1 MSVAIGA
8 EYRTGQ
14 EAPVSGRYD
23 FVRHTRSDS
32 SCEPTAGEQSIP
44 LSRGETFPP
53 LCGPGSAE
61 SGAWSAQRTL
71 RRGPGLSPSGG
82 ANPARRR
89 EERAGMG

>member
-32 SCEPTAGEQSIP
+32 SCHPTAGEQSIP
-44 LSRGETFPP
+44 LSQGETFPP
-53 LCGPGSAE
+53 CRSCSTGVV
-61 SGAWSAQRTL
+61 WR
-71 RRGPGLSPSGG
+71 LS
-82 ANPARRR
+82 
-89 EERAGMG
+89 EVI